1 MEERRFR
8 NKITW
13 FTFFFSVLVIWV
25 HSYNAVLFLGNTR
38 TAYEVDALER
48 FLGDQV
54 AQIAVPG
61 FFSHILLSF
70 LPEFYH
76 GPPLD
81 QMEFQ
86 DQKCVGSLYRMESFI
101 LPWVCYR
108 KPASSGF

>member
-61 FFSHILLSF
+61 FFFS
-70 LPEFYH
+70 Y
-76 GPPLD
+76 PLI
-81 QMEFQ
+81 FSS
-86 DQKCVGSLYRMESFI
+86 GI
-101 LPWVCYR
+101 LPWTAFGSNGIPGSEVCWFPISY
-108 KPASSGF
+108 GIFYITLGML